1 MKNLTFLIL
10 VFSFGKLYSQSVADC
25 PSNLSIFAEFAK
37 VKNYDSA
44 YAPWLEVKTYCP
56 ELNEATYIYGERIL
70 SHLIENSSDNGG
82 VTVNSNSTINETG
95 GVTTINSSTT
105 ISNPSSTVED
115 KAALIESL
123 ISLYDDWLSYF
134 PTDRRGKSQ
143 RGKIISAKAQ
153 SMLEYE
159 TAPLSIIYSTFDE
172 AFTTDIESFVNP
184 KALYNYFKTLYTMYK
199 NGDEEVTMDALFSK
213 YEDVSE
219 KFDIENQ
226 KLSKTFD
233 LILEKEDAG
242 ENLSSRDKRSK
253 RVAEINSRA
262 NSTYAKNLDAIIS
275 QEASCENLIPLYR
288 SNFDENKSDEKWLKR
303 AASRMD
309 AKECSD
315 DPLFV
320 ELVEALHSLSP
331 SADSAYYLG
340 ILKDKAGNT
349 SEAITFYE
357 ESLTLES
364 DPYRKAE
371 ILYKIAVK
379 FKKRGLKNQARK
391 YSNQAL
397 KNKPSMGK
405 AYILI
410 AGLYADSANDCGNN
424 QFEKQAVYWLAAQTA
439 RRAAIVD
446 PSLKNM
452 SQKLEASYLGRAPS
466 KTDIFTQGNA
476 GEVINFECW
485 IRSSITV
492 PNL

>member
-10 VFSFGKLYSQSVADC
+10 LLYSFGALSAQSAADC
-25 PSNLSIFAEFAK
+25 PANLSIFAEFAK

-44 YAPWLEVKTYCP
+44 YVPWLEVKTHCP
-56 ELNEATYIYGERIL
+56 ELNEATYIYGERVLGHKIKNEEDNSEYISML
-70 SHLIENSSDNGG
+70 S
-82 VTVNSNSTINETG
+82 
-95 GVTTINSSTT
+95 
-105 ISNPSSTVED
+105 
-115 KAALIESL
+115 
-123 ISLYDDWLSYF
+123 SLYDDWLSYF

-143 RGKIISAKAQ
+143 RGKIISAKAL

-159 TAPLSIIYSTFDE
+159 TAPLAEIYATFDL
-172 AFTTDIESFVNP
+172 AFASDMESFANP

-199 NGDEEVTMDALFSK
+199 NGDKNVTMDALFSK

-219 KFDIENQ
+219 KFTIENQ
-226 KLSKTFD
+226 KLSRTFD
-233 LILEKEDAG
+233 RILKKEDSG
-242 ENLSSRDKRSK
+242 EALTSRDKRSK

-262 NSTYAKNLDAIIS
+262 NSTYANNLDAIIS
-275 QEASCENLIPLYR
+275 QEASCKNLIPLYR

-309 AKECSD
+309 AKDCSD

-349 SEAITFYE
+349 TEAIAFYE

-364 DPYRKAE
+364 DAYRKAE
-371 ILYKIAVK
+371 ILYKIAAK
-379 FKKRGLKNQARK
+379 LKKKGLKNQARK
-391 YSNQAL
+391 YANQAL
-397 KNKPSMGK
+397 SNKPSMGK
-405 AYILI
+405 AYTLI

-446 PSLKNM
+446 PSLKKT
-452 SQKLEASYLGRAPS
+452 SQKLEASYTGRAPS
-466 KTDIFTQGNA
+466 KTDIFTQGKA
-476 GEVINFECW
+476 GEVISFDCW
-485 IRSSITV
+485 IRSSVTV

>member
-10 VFSFGKLYSQSVADC
+10 LLFPFGVIPAQSAADC
-25 PSNLSIFAEFAK
+25 PANLSIFAEFAK

-44 YAPWLEVKTYCP
+44 YAPWLEVKTHCP

-70 SHLIENSSDNGG
+70 GHKIKNEEDNSEYILML
-82 VTVNSNSTINETG
+82 SN
-95 GVTTINSSTT
+95 
-105 ISNPSSTVED
+105 
-115 KAALIESL
+115 
-123 ISLYDDWLSYF
+123 LYDDWLSYF

-159 TAPLSIIYSTFDE
+159 TASLAEIYSTFDQ
-172 AFTTDIESFVNP
+172 AFTSDMESFANP

-199 NGDEEVTMDALFSK
+199 NGDENVTMDALFSK

-219 KFDIENQ
+219 KFTLENQ
-226 KLSKTFD
+226 KLSRTFD
-233 LILEKEDAG
+233 RILKKEDAG
-242 ENLSSRDKRSK
+242 EALTSRDKRSK

-262 NSTYAKNLDAIIS
+262 NSTYANNLDAIIS

-349 SEAITFYE
+349 TEAIAFYE

-364 DPYRKAE
+364 DAYRKAE
-371 ILYKIAVK
+371 ILYKIAAK
-379 FKKRGLKNQARK
+379 LKKRGLKSQARK
-391 YSNQAL
+391 YANQAL
-397 KNKPSMGK
+397 SNMPSMGK

-424 QFEKQAVYWLAAQTA
+424 QFE
-439 RRAAIVD
+439 
-446 PSLKNM
+446 
-452 SQKLEASYLGRAPS
+452 
-466 KTDIFTQGNA
+466 
-476 GEVINFECW
+476 
-485 IRSSITV
+485 
-492 PNL
+492 

>member
-1 MKNLTFLIL
+1 MTVGLLSVNTIKMKNLTFLIL
-10 VFSFGKLYSQSVADC
+10 LLFSFGALSAQSAADC
-25 PSNLSIFAEFAK
+25 PANLSIFAEFAK

-44 YAPWLEVKTYCP
+44 YTPWLEVKTHCP

-70 SHLIENSSDNGG
+70 GHKIKNEEDN
-82 VTVNSNSTINETG
+82 TEY
-95 GVTTINSSTT
+95 
-105 ISNPSSTVED
+105 ISILN
-115 KAALIESL
+115 
-123 ISLYDDWLSYF
+123 SLYDDWLTYF
-134 PTDRRGKSQ
+134 PNDRAGKSQ
-143 RGKIISAKAQ
+143 RGKILAAKAQ

-159 TAPLSIIYSTFDE
+159 TAPLADIYAIFDD
-172 AFTTDIESFVNP
+172 AFTSNTESFTNP

-199 NGDEEVTMDALFSK
+199 NGDENVTMDALFSK

-219 KFDIENQ
+219 KFAIENQ
-226 KLSKTFD
+226 KLSRTFD
-233 LILEKEDAG
+233 RILKKEDAG
-242 ENLSSRDKRSK
+242 ESLTSRDKRSK
-253 RVAEINSRA
+253 RIAEINSRA
-262 NSTYAKNLDAIIS
+262 NSTYANNLDAIIS
-275 QEASCENLIPLYR
+275 QEASCDNLIPLYR
-288 SNFDENKSDEKWLKR
+288 SNFDENKTDEKWLKR

-349 SEAITFYE
+349 TEAIAFYE

-364 DPYRKAE
+364 DAYRKAE
-371 ILYKIAVK
+371 ILYKIAAK
-379 FKKRGLKNQARK
+379 LKKRGLKSQARK
-391 YSNQAL
+391 YANQAL
-397 KNKPSMGK
+397 ANKPSMGK

-410 AGLYADSANDCGNN
+410 GGLYADSANDCGNN

-446 PSLKNM
+446 PSLKKT
-452 SQKLEASYLGRAPS
+452 SQKLEASYSGRAPS
-466 KTDIFTQGNA
+466 KTDIFTQGKA
-476 GEVINFECW
+476 GEVISFDCW
-485 IRSSITV
+485 IRSTVTV

>member
-1 MKNLTFLIL
+1 MKNLTFLVL
-10 VFSFGKLYSQSVADC
+10 LLFSFGALSAQSAADC
-25 PSNLSIFAEFAK
+25 PANLSIFAEFAK

-44 YAPWLEVKTYCP
+44 YTPWLEVKTHCP

-70 SHLIENSSDNGG
+70 GHKIKNEEDNA
-82 VTVNSNSTINETG
+82 EY
-95 GVTTINSSTT
+95 
-105 ISNPSSTVED
+105 ISILNT
-115 KAALIESL
+115 
-123 ISLYDDWLSYF
+123 LYDDWLTYF
-134 PTDRRGKSQ
+134 PSDRAGKSQ
-143 RGKIISAKAQ
+143 RGKILAAKAQ

-159 TAPLSIIYSTFDE
+159 TAPLADIYAIFDD
-172 AFTTDIESFVNP
+172 AFTSNTESFTNP

-199 NGDEEVTMDALFSK
+199 NGDENVTMDALFSK

-219 KFDIENQ
+219 KFAIENQ
-226 KLSKTFD
+226 KLSRTFD
-233 LILEKEDAG
+233 RIIKKEDAG
-242 ENLSSRDKRSK
+242 ESLTSRDKRSK
-253 RVAEINSRA
+253 RIAEINSRA
-262 NSTYAKNLDAIIS
+262 NSTYSNNLDAIIS
-275 QEASCENLIPLYR
+275 QEASCDNLIPLYR
-288 SNFDENKSDEKWLKR
+288 SNFDENKTDEKWLKR

-349 SEAITFYE
+349 TEAIAFYE

-364 DPYRKAE
+364 DAYRKAE
-371 ILYKIAVK
+371 ILYKIAAK
-379 FKKRGLKNQARK
+379 LKKRGLKSQARK
-391 YSNQAL
+391 YANQAL
-397 KNKPSMGK
+397 ANKPSMGK

-446 PSLKNM
+446 PSLKKT
-452 SQKLEASYLGRAPS
+452 SQKLEASYSGRAPS
-466 KTDIFTQGNA
+466 KTDIFTQGKA
-476 GEVINFECW
+476 GEVISFDCW
-485 IRSSITV
+485 IRSTVTV

>member
-1 MKNLTFLIL
+1 MKNLIFLMFL
-10 VFSFGKLYSQSVADC
+10 LLPFGALNGQSPADC

-44 YAPWLEVKTYCP
+44 YAPWFEVKTHCP
-56 ELNEATYIYGERIL
+56 ELNEAIYIYGERIL
-70 SHLIENSSDNGG
+70 GHKIKNDGDNPKY
-82 VTVNSNSTINETG
+82 
-95 GVTTINSSTT
+95 
-105 ISNPSSTVED
+105 ISMLN
-115 KAALIESL
+115 
-123 ISLYDDWLSYF
+123 SLYDDWLSYF
-134 PTDRRGKSQ
+134 PTDRGGRSQ
-143 RGKIISAKAQ
+143 RGKIMSAKAQ

-159 TAPLSIIYSTFDE
+159 TAPIAEIYATFDQ
-172 AFTTDIESFVNP
+172 AFSSDLHSFSNP

-199 NGDEEVTMDALFSK
+199 NGNVNVTMDILFSK

-219 KFDIENQ
+219 KFTIENQ
-226 KLSKTFD
+226 KLSRTFD
-233 LILEKEDAG
+233 RILKKEEAG
-242 ENLSSRDKRSK
+242 ESLSSKDKRSK

-262 NSTYAKNLDAIIS
+262 NSTYANNLDAIIS
-275 QEASCENLIPLYR
+275 QEASCENLILLYR
-288 SNFDENKSDEKWLKR
+288 SNFDNNKNDEKWLKR

-349 SEAITFYE
+349 TEAIAFYE

-364 DPYRKAE
+364 DSYRKAE
-371 ILYKIAVK
+371 ILYKIASK
-379 FKKRGLKNQARK
+379 LKNRGLKSQARK
-391 YSNQAL
+391 YANLAL
-397 KNKPSMGK
+397 SNKPSMGK

-410 AGLYADSANDCGNN
+410 AGLYADSANDCGNT

-446 PSLKNM
+446 PSLKKT
-452 SQKLEASYLGRAPS
+452 SQKLEASYSGRAPS
-466 KTDIFTQGNA
+466 KTDIFTQGKA
-476 GEVINFECW
+476 GEIISFECW
-485 IRSSITV
+485 IRSSVTV

>member
-1 MKNLTFLIL
+1 M
-10 VFSFGKLYSQSVADC
+10 
-25 PSNLSIFAEFAK
+25 
-37 VKNYDSA
+37 
-44 YAPWLEVKTYCP
+44 
-56 ELNEATYIYGERIL
+56 
-70 SHLIENSSDNGG
+70 
-82 VTVNSNSTINETG
+82 
-95 GVTTINSSTT
+95 
-105 ISNPSSTVED
+105 
-115 KAALIESL
+115 
-123 ISLYDDWLSYF
+123 
-134 PTDRRGKSQ
+134 
-143 RGKIISAKAQ
+143 
-153 SMLEYE
+153 
-159 TAPLSIIYSTFDE
+159 
-172 AFTTDIESFVNP
+172 ESFANP

-199 NGDEEVTMDALFSK
+199 NGDENVTMDALFSK

-219 KFDIENQ
+219 KFTIENQ
-226 KLSKTFD
+226 KLSRTFD
-233 LILEKEDAG
+233 RILKKEDSG
-242 ENLSSRDKRSK
+242 EALTPRDKRSK

-262 NSTYAKNLDAIIS
+262 NSTYANNLDAIIS

-288 SNFDENKSDEKWLKR
+288 SNFDENKSDDKWLKR

-349 SEAITFYE
+349 TEAIAFYE

-364 DPYRKAE
+364 DAYRKAE
-371 ILYKIAVK
+371 ILYKIAAK
-379 FKKRGLKNQARK
+379 LKKRGLKSQARK
-391 YSNQAL
+391 YAKQAL
-397 KNKPSMGK
+397 SNKPSMGK

-446 PSLKNM
+446 PSLKKT
-452 SQKLEASYLGRAPS
+452 SQKLEASYTGRAPS
-466 KTDIFTQGNA
+466 KTDIFTQGKA
-476 GEVINFECW
+476 GEVISFDCW
-485 IRSSITV
+485 IRSSVTV

>member
-10 VFSFGKLYSQSVADC
+10 LLHSFGALSAQSAADC
-25 PSNLSIFAEFAK
+25 PANLSIFAEFAK

-44 YAPWLEVKTYCP
+44 YVPWLEVKTHCP

-70 SHLIENSSDNGG
+70 GHKIKNEEDNS
-82 VTVNSNSTINETG
+82 EY
-95 GVTTINSSTT
+95 
-105 ISNPSSTVED
+105 ISMLS
-115 KAALIESL
+115 
-123 ISLYDDWLSYF
+123 SLYDDWLSYF

-159 TAPLSIIYSTFDE
+159 TAPLAEIYATFDL
-172 AFTTDIESFVNP
+172 AFASDMESFANP

-199 NGDEEVTMDALFSK
+199 NGDKNVTMDALFSK

-219 KFDIENQ
+219 KFTIENQ
-226 KLSKTFD
+226 KLSRTFD
-233 LILEKEDAG
+233 RILKKEDSG
-242 ENLSSRDKRSK
+242 EALTSRDKRSK

-262 NSTYAKNLDAIIS
+262 NSTYANNLDAIIS
-275 QEASCENLIPLYR
+275 QEASCKNLIPLYR

-309 AKECSD
+309 AKDCSD

-349 SEAITFYE
+349 TEAIAFYE

-364 DPYRKAE
+364 DAYRKAE
-371 ILYKIAVK
+371 ILYKIAAK
-379 FKKRGLKNQARK
+379 LKKKGLKNQARK
-391 YSNQAL
+391 YANQAL
-397 KNKPSMGK
+397 SNKPSMGK
-405 AYILI
+405 AYTLI

-424 QFEKQAVYWLAAQTA
+424 QFEKQSVYWLAAQTA

-446 PSLKNM
+446 PSLKKT
-452 SQKLEASYLGRAPS
+452 SQKLEASYTGRAPS
-466 KTDIFTQGNA
+466 KTDIFTQGKA
-476 GEVINFECW
+476 GEVISFDCW
-485 IRSSITV
+485 IRSSVTV

>member
-10 VFSFGKLYSQSVADC
+10 LLFSFGALSAQSAADC
-25 PSNLSIFAEFAK
+25 PANLSIFAEFAK

-44 YAPWLEVKTYCP
+44 YTPWLEVKTHCP

-70 SHLIENSSDNGG
+70 GHKIKNEEDN
-82 VTVNSNSTINETG
+82 TEY
-95 GVTTINSSTT
+95 
-105 ISNPSSTVED
+105 ISILN
-115 KAALIESL
+115 
-123 ISLYDDWLSYF
+123 SLYDDWLTYF
-134 PTDRRGKSQ
+134 LSDRAGKSQ
-143 RGKIISAKAQ
+143 RGKILAAKAQ

-159 TAPLSIIYSTFDE
+159 TAPLADIYAVFDD
-172 AFTTDIESFVNP
+172 AFTSNTESFTNP

-199 NGDEEVTMDALFSK
+199 NGDENVTMDALFSK

-219 KFDIENQ
+219 KFAIENQ
-226 KLSKTFD
+226 KLSRTFD
-233 LILEKEDAG
+233 RILKKEDAG
-242 ENLSSRDKRSK
+242 ESLTSRDKRSK
-253 RVAEINSRA
+253 RIAEINSRA
-262 NSTYAKNLDAIIS
+262 NSTYANNLDAIIS
-275 QEASCENLIPLYR
+275 QEASCDNLIPLYR
-288 SNFDENKSDEKWLKR
+288 SNFDENKTDEKWLKR

-320 ELVEALHSLSP
+320 ELVEALHSLNP

-349 SEAITFYE
+349 TEAIAFYE

-364 DPYRKAE
+364 DAYRKAE
-371 ILYKIAVK
+371 ILYKIAAK
-379 FKKRGLKNQARK
+379 LKKRGLKSQARK
-391 YSNQAL
+391 YANQAL
-397 KNKPSMGK
+397 ANKPSMGK

-446 PSLKNM
+446 PSLKKT
-452 SQKLEASYLGRAPS
+452 SQKLEASYSGRAPS
-466 KTDIFTQGNA
+466 KTDIFTQGKA
-476 GEVINFECW
+476 GEVISFDCW
-485 IRSSITV
+485 IRSTV
-492 PNL
+492 TLPNL

>member
-10 VFSFGKLYSQSVADC
+10 LLFSFGALSAQSAADC
-25 PSNLSIFAEFAK
+25 PANLSIFAEFAK

-44 YAPWLEVKTYCP
+44 YTPWLEVKTHCP
-56 ELNEATYIYGERIL
+56 ELNEANYIYGERIL
-70 SHLIENSSDNGG
+70 GHKIKNEEDNA
-82 VTVNSNSTINETG
+82 EY
-95 GVTTINSSTT
+95 
-105 ISNPSSTVED
+105 ISILN
-115 KAALIESL
+115 
-123 ISLYDDWLSYF
+123 SLYDDWLTYF
-134 PTDRRGKSQ
+134 PNDRAGKSQ
-143 RGKIISAKAQ
+143 RGKILAAKAQ

-159 TAPLSIIYSTFDE
+159 TAPLADIYAIFDD
-172 AFTTDIESFVNP
+172 AFTSNTESFTNP

-199 NGDEEVTMDALFSK
+199 NGDENVTMDALFSK

-219 KFDIENQ
+219 KFAIENQ
-226 KLSKTFD
+226 KLSRTFD
-233 LILEKEDAG
+233 RIINKEDAG
-242 ENLSSRDKRSK
+242 ESLTSRDKRSK
-253 RVAEINSRA
+253 RIAEINSRA
-262 NSTYAKNLDAIIS
+262 NSTYSNNLDAIIS
-275 QEASCENLIPLYR
+275 QEASCDNLIPLYR
-288 SNFDENKSDEKWLKR
+288 SNFDENNTDEKWLKR

-349 SEAITFYE
+349 TEAIAFYE

-364 DPYRKAE
+364 DAYRKAE
-371 ILYKIAVK
+371 ILYKIAAK
-379 FKKRGLKNQARK
+379 LKKRGLKSQARK
-391 YSNQAL
+391 YANQAL
-397 KNKPSMGK
+397 ANKPSMGK

-446 PSLKNM
+446 PSLKKT
-452 SQKLEASYLGRAPS
+452 SQKLEASYSGRAPS
-466 KTDIFTQGNA
+466 KTDIFTQGKA
-476 GEVINFECW
+476 GEVISFDCW
-485 IRSSITV
+485 IRSTVTV

>member
-10 VFSFGKLYSQSVADC
+10 LFLLPGLHSAQSSADC
-25 PSNLSIFAEFAK
+25 PANLSIFAEFAK

-44 YAPWLEVKTYCP
+44 YAPWLEVKKHCP

-70 SHLIENSSDNGG
+70 GYKIKNEEDNSEYVSML
-82 VTVNSNSTINETG
+82 S
-95 GVTTINSSTT
+95 
-105 ISNPSSTVED
+105 
-115 KAALIESL
+115 
-123 ISLYDDWLSYF
+123 SLYDDWFSYF
-134 PTDRRGKSQ
+134 PTDRRGRSQ

-159 TAPLSIIYSTFDE
+159 TAPLAEIYATFDE
-172 AFTTDIESFVNP
+172 AFTSDMESFANP

-199 NGDEEVTMDALFSK
+199 NGDENVTMDILFSK

-219 KFDIENQ
+219 KFTIENQ
-226 KLSKTFD
+226 KLSKTLD
-233 LILEKEDAG
+233 RIIKKEESG
-242 ENLSSRDKRSK
+242 ESLSSRDKRSK

-262 NSTYAKNLDAIIS
+262 NSTYANNLDAIIS

-288 SNFDENKSDEKWLKR
+288 SNFIQNKSDEKWLKR

-309 AKECSD
+309 AKDCSD

-349 SEAITFYE
+349 NEAIAFYE

-364 DPYRKAE
+364 DAYRKAE
-371 ILYKIAVK
+371 ILYKIASK
-379 FKKRGLKNQARK
+379 LKKRGLKSQARK
-391 YSNQAL
+391 YANQAL
-397 KNKPSMGK
+397 SNKPSMGK

-424 QFEKQAVYWLAAQTA
+424 QFEKQAVYWLAAKIA
-439 RRAAIVD
+439 RKAALVN
-446 PSLKNM
+446 PSLKNT
-452 SQKLEASYLGRAPS
+452 SQKLEASYMGRAPS
-466 KTDIFTQGNA
+466 KTDIFTQGKA
-476 GEVINFECW
+476 GEEISFDCW
-485 IRSSITV
+485 IRSTVTV

>member
-1 MKNLTFLIL
+1 MKNLSFLIL
-10 VFSFGKLYSQSVADC
+10 LLFSFGALSAQSAADC
-25 PSNLSIFAEFAK
+25 PANLSIFAEFAK

-70 SHLIENSSDNGG
+70 GHKIKNEEDNSEHVSML
-82 VTVNSNSTINETG
+82 S
-95 GVTTINSSTT
+95 
-105 ISNPSSTVED
+105 
-115 KAALIESL
+115 
-123 ISLYDDWLSYF
+123 SLYDDWLSYF

-153 SMLEYE
+153 SMLEYK
-159 TAPLSIIYSTFDE
+159 TAPLAEIYATFDQ
-172 AFTTDIESFVNP
+172 AFASDMESFANP

-199 NGDEEVTMDALFSK
+199 NGDENVTMDALFSK

-219 KFDIENQ
+219 KFTIENQ
-226 KLSKTFD
+226 KLSRTFD
-233 LILEKEDAG
+233 RILKKEDSG
-242 ENLSSRDKRSK
+242 EALTSRDKRSK

-288 SNFDENKSDEKWLKR
+288 SNLDENKSDEKWLKR

-315 DPLFV
+315 DPFFV

-349 SEAITFYE
+349 TEAIAFYE

-364 DPYRKAE
+364 DAYRKAE
-371 ILYKIAVK
+371 ILYKIAAK
-379 FKKRGLKNQARK
+379 LKKRGLKSQARK
-391 YSNQAL
+391 YAKQAL
-397 KNKPSMGK
+397 SNKPSMGK

-439 RRAAIVD
+439 RRSAIVD
-446 PSLKNM
+446 PSLKKT
-452 SQKLEASYLGRAPS
+452 SQKLEASYTGRAPS
-466 KTDIFTQGNA
+466 KTDIFTQGKA
-476 GEVINFECW
+476 GEVISFDCW
-485 IRSSITV
+485 IRSSVTV

>member
-1 MKNLTFLIL
+1 MKNLTFLTLFI
-10 VFSFGKLYSQSVADC
+10 FSVGALSAQSAADC
-25 PSNLSIFAEFAK
+25 PANLSIFAEFAK

-44 YAPWLEVKTYCP
+44 YTPWLEVKTHCP

-70 SHLIENSSDNGG
+70 GHKIKNEEDN
-82 VTVNSNSTINETG
+82 TEY
-95 GVTTINSSTT
+95 
-105 ISNPSSTVED
+105 ISILN
-115 KAALIESL
+115 
-123 ISLYDDWLSYF
+123 SLYDDWLTYF
-134 PTDRRGKSQ
+134 PNDRSGKSQ
-143 RGKIISAKAQ
+143 RGKILAAKAQ

-159 TAPLSIIYSTFDE
+159 TASLSEVYAIFDE
-172 AFTTDIESFVNP
+172 AFTSDMESFANP

-199 NGDEEVTMDALFSK
+199 NGDEDVTMDALFSK

-219 KFDIENQ
+219 KFAIENQ
-226 KLSKTFD
+226 KLSRTFD
-233 LILEKEDAG
+233 RILKKEDAG
-242 ENLSSRDKRSK
+242 ETLTSRDKRSK

-262 NSTYAKNLDAIIS
+262 NSTYANNLDAIIS
-275 QEASCENLIPLYR
+275 QEASCDNLIPLYR
-288 SNFDENKSDEKWLKR
+288 SNFDENKTDEKWLKR

-349 SEAITFYE
+349 TEAIAFYE

-364 DPYRKAE
+364 DAYRKAE
-371 ILYKIAVK
+371 ILYKIAAK
-379 FKKRGLKNQARK
+379 LKKKGLKSQARK
-391 YSNQAL
+391 YANQAL
-397 KNKPSMGK
+397 SNKPSMGK

-446 PSLKNM
+446 PSLKKT
-452 SQKLEASYLGRAPS
+452 SQKLEESYTGRAPS
-466 KTDIFTQGNA
+466 KTDIFTQGKA
-476 GEVINFECW
+476 GEEISFDCW
-485 IRSSITV
+485 IRSSVTV

>member
-1 MKNLTFLIL
+1 MKDLTFLIL
-10 VFSFGKLYSQSVADC
+10 LLLSFGVMPAQSAADC
-25 PSNLSIFAEFAK
+25 PANLSIFAEFAK

-44 YAPWLEVKTYCP
+44 YAPWLEVKTHCP
-56 ELNEATYIYGERIL
+56 ELNEATYILGERIL
-70 SHLIENSSDNGG
+70 GYKIKSEEDNSEYILML
-82 VTVNSNSTINETG
+82 ST
-95 GVTTINSSTT
+95 
-105 ISNPSSTVED
+105 
-115 KAALIESL
+115 LH
-123 ISLYDDWLSYF
+123 DDWLSYF
-134 PTDRRGKSQ
+134 PKDRRGKSQ

-159 TAPLSIIYSTFDE
+159 TASLALIYSTFDL
-172 AFTTDIESFVNP
+172 AFTSDMESFANP

-199 NGDEEVTMDALFSK
+199 NGDENVTMDALFSK

-219 KFDIENQ
+219 KFTLENQ
-226 KLSKTFD
+226 KLSRTFD
-233 LILEKEDAG
+233 RILKKEDAG
-242 ENLSSRDKRSK
+242 EALTSRDKRSK

-262 NSTYAKNLDAIIS
+262 NSTYANNLDAIIS

-288 SNFDENKSDEKWLKR
+288 SNFDKNKSDEKWLKR

-349 SEAITFYE
+349 TEAIAFYE

-364 DPYRKAE
+364 DAYRKAE
-371 ILYKIAVK
+371 ILYKIAAK
-379 FKKRGLKNQARK
+379 LKKRGLKSQARK
-391 YSNQAL
+391 YANQAL
-397 KNKPSMGK
+397 SNKPSMGK

-446 PSLKNM
+446 PALKKT
-452 SQKLEASYLGRAPS
+452 SQKLEASYTGRAPS
-466 KTDIFTQGNA
+466 KTDIFTQGKA
-476 GEVINFECW
+476 GEVISFDCW
-485 IRSSITV
+485 IRSSVTV

>member
-1 MKNLTFLIL
+1 MTVGLLSVNTIKMKNLTFLIL
-10 VFSFGKLYSQSVADC
+10 LLFSFGELSAQSAADC
-25 PSNLSIFAEFAK
+25 PANLSIFAEFAK

-44 YAPWLEVKTYCP
+44 YTPWLEVKTHCP

-70 SHLIENSSDNGG
+70 GHKIKNEEDN
-82 VTVNSNSTINETG
+82 TEY
-95 GVTTINSSTT
+95 
-105 ISNPSSTVED
+105 ISILN
-115 KAALIESL
+115 
-123 ISLYDDWLSYF
+123 SLYDDWLTYF
-134 PTDRRGKSQ
+134 PNDRAGKSQ
-143 RGKIISAKAQ
+143 HGKILAAKAQ

-159 TAPLSIIYSTFDE
+159 TAPLADIYAIFDD
-172 AFTTDIESFVNP
+172 AFTSNTQSFTNP

-199 NGDEEVTMDALFSK
+199 NGDENVTMDALFSK

-219 KFDIENQ
+219 KFAIENQ
-226 KLSKTFD
+226 KLSRTFD
-233 LILEKEDAG
+233 RILKKEDAG
-242 ENLSSRDKRSK
+242 ESLTSRDKRSK
-253 RVAEINSRA
+253 RIAEINSRA
-262 NSTYAKNLDAIIS
+262 NSTYANNLDAIIS
-275 QEASCENLIPLYR
+275 QEASCDNLIPLYR
-288 SNFDENKSDEKWLKR
+288 SNFDENKTDEKWLKR

-349 SEAITFYE
+349 TEAIAFYE

-364 DPYRKAE
+364 DAYRKAE
-371 ILYKIAVK
+371 ILYKIAAK
-379 FKKRGLKNQARK
+379 LKKRGLKSQARK
-391 YSNQAL
+391 YANQAL
-397 KNKPSMGK
+397 ANKPSMGK

-410 AGLYADSANDCGNN
+410 GGLYADSANDCGNN

-446 PSLKNM
+446 PSLKKT
-452 SQKLEASYLGRAPS
+452 SQKLEASYSGRAPS
-466 KTDIFTQGNA
+466 KTDIFTQGKA
-476 GEVINFECW
+476 GEVISFDCW
-485 IRSSITV
+485 IRSTVTV

>member
-10 VFSFGKLYSQSVADC
+10 LLFSFGELSAQSAADC
-25 PSNLSIFAEFAK
+25 PANLSIFAEFAK

-44 YAPWLEVKTYCP
+44 YTPWLEVKTHCP

-70 SHLIENSSDNGG
+70 GHKIKNEEDN
-82 VTVNSNSTINETG
+82 TEY
-95 GVTTINSSTT
+95 
-105 ISNPSSTVED
+105 ISILN
-115 KAALIESL
+115 
-123 ISLYDDWLSYF
+123 SLYDDWLTYF
-134 PTDRRGKSQ
+134 PNDRAGKSQ
-143 RGKIISAKAQ
+143 HGKILAAKAQ

-159 TAPLSIIYSTFDE
+159 TAPLADIYAIFDD
-172 AFTTDIESFVNP
+172 AFTSNTQSFTNP

-199 NGDEEVTMDALFSK
+199 NGEENVTMDALFSK

-219 KFDIENQ
+219 KFAIENQ
-226 KLSKTFD
+226 KLSRTFD
-233 LILEKEDAG
+233 RILKKEDAG
-242 ENLSSRDKRSK
+242 ESLTSRDKRSK
-253 RVAEINSRA
+253 RIAEINSRA
-262 NSTYAKNLDAIIS
+262 NSTYANNLDAIIS
-275 QEASCENLIPLYR
+275 QEASCDNLIPLYR
-288 SNFDENKSDEKWLKR
+288 SNFDENKTDEKWLKR

-349 SEAITFYE
+349 TEAIAFYE

-364 DPYRKAE
+364 DAYRKAE
-371 ILYKIAVK
+371 ILYKIAAK
-379 FKKRGLKNQARK
+379 LKKRGLKSQARK
-391 YSNQAL
+391 YANQAL
-397 KNKPSMGK
+397 ANKPSMGK

-446 PSLKNM
+446 PSLKKT
-452 SQKLEASYLGRAPS
+452 SQKLEASYSGRAPS
-466 KTDIFTQGNA
+466 KTDIFTQGKA
-476 GEVINFECW
+476 GEVISFDCW
-485 IRSSITV
+485 IRSTVTV

>member
-1 MKNLTFLIL
+1 MKNLTFLTLFI
-10 VFSFGKLYSQSVADC
+10 FSVGALSAQSAADC
-25 PSNLSIFAEFAK
+25 PANLSIFAEFAK

-44 YAPWLEVKTYCP
+44 YTPWLEVKTHCP

-70 SHLIENSSDNGG
+70 GHKIKNEEDN
-82 VTVNSNSTINETG
+82 TEY
-95 GVTTINSSTT
+95 
-105 ISNPSSTVED
+105 ISILN
-115 KAALIESL
+115 
-123 ISLYDDWLSYF
+123 SLYDGWLTYF
-134 PTDRRGKSQ
+134 PNDRSGKSQ
-143 RGKIISAKAQ
+143 RGKILAAKAQ

-159 TAPLSIIYSTFDE
+159 TASLSEVYAIFDE
-172 AFTTDIESFVNP
+172 AFTSDMESFANP

-199 NGDEEVTMDALFSK
+199 NGDEDVTMDALFSK

-219 KFDIENQ
+219 KFAIENQ
-226 KLSKTFD
+226 KLSRTFD
-233 LILEKEDAG
+233 RILKKEDAG
-242 ENLSSRDKRSK
+242 ETLTSRDKRSK

-262 NSTYAKNLDAIIS
+262 NSTYANNLDAIIS
-275 QEASCENLIPLYR
+275 QEASCDNLIPLYR
-288 SNFDENKSDEKWLKR
+288 SNFDENKTDEKWLKR

-349 SEAITFYE
+349 TEAIAFYE

-364 DPYRKAE
+364 DAYRKAE
-371 ILYKIAVK
+371 ILYKIAAK
-379 FKKRGLKNQARK
+379 LKKKGLKSQARK
-391 YSNQAL
+391 YANQAL
-397 KNKPSMGK
+397 SNKPSMGK

-446 PSLKNM
+446 PSLKKT
-452 SQKLEASYLGRAPS
+452 SQKLEESYTGRAPS
-466 KTDIFTQGNA
+466 KTDIFTQGKA
-476 GEVINFECW
+476 GEEISFDCW
-485 IRSSITV
+485 IRSSVTV

>member
-10 VFSFGKLYSQSVADC
+10 LLFSFGVIPAQSAADC
-25 PSNLSIFAEFAK
+25 PANLSIFAEFAK

-44 YAPWLEVKTYCP
+44 YAPWLEVKTHCP

-70 SHLIENSSDNGG
+70 GHKIKNEEDNSEYILML
-82 VTVNSNSTINETG
+82 ST
-95 GVTTINSSTT
+95 
-105 ISNPSSTVED
+105 
-115 KAALIESL
+115 
-123 ISLYDDWLSYF
+123 LYDDWLSYF

-159 TAPLSIIYSTFDE
+159 TASLAEIYSTFDQ
-172 AFTTDIESFVNP
+172 AFTSDMESFANP

-199 NGDEEVTMDALFSK
+199 NGDENVTMDALFSK

-219 KFDIENQ
+219 KFTLENQ
-226 KLSKTFD
+226 KLSRTFD
-233 LILEKEDAG
+233 RILKKEDAG
-242 ENLSSRDKRSK
+242 EALTSRDKRSK

-262 NSTYAKNLDAIIS
+262 NSTYANNLDAIIS
-275 QEASCENLIPLYR
+275 QEASCENLTPLYR

-349 SEAITFYE
+349 TEAIAFYE

-364 DPYRKAE
+364 DAYRKAE
-371 ILYKIAVK
+371 ILYKIAAK
-379 FKKRGLKNQARK
+379 LKKRGLKSQARK
-391 YSNQAL
+391 YANQAL
-397 KNKPSMGK
+397 SNKPSMGK

-446 PSLKNM
+446 PALKKT
-452 SQKLEASYLGRAPS
+452 SQKLEASYTGRAPS
-466 KTDIFTQGNA
+466 KTDIFTQGKA
-476 GEVINFECW
+476 GEVISFDCW
-485 IRSSITV
+485 IRSSVTV

>member
-10 VFSFGKLYSQSVADC
+10 LLFSFGVIPAQSAADC
-25 PSNLSIFAEFAK
+25 PANLSIFAEFAK

-44 YAPWLEVKTYCP
+44 YGPWLEVKTHCP

-70 SHLIENSSDNGG
+70 GHKIKNEEDNSEYVSML
-82 VTVNSNSTINETG
+82 S
-95 GVTTINSSTT
+95 
-105 ISNPSSTVED
+105 
-115 KAALIESL
+115 
-123 ISLYDDWLSYF
+123 SLYDDWLIYF
-134 PTDRRGKSQ
+134 PTDRRGKTQ
-143 RGKIISAKAQ
+143 LGKIISAKAQ
-153 SMLEYE
+153 SMLEHE
-159 TAPLSIIYSTFDE
+159 TAPLAEIYATFDQ
-172 AFTTDIESFVNP
+172 AFTSDMESFANP

-199 NGDEEVTMDALFSK
+199 NGDENVTMDALFSK

-219 KFDIENQ
+219 KFTIENQ
-226 KLSKTFD
+226 KLSRTFD
-233 LILEKEDAG
+233 RILKKEDSG
-242 ENLSSRDKRSK
+242 EALTSRDKRSK

-262 NSTYAKNLDAIIS
+262 NSTYANNLDAIIS

-288 SNFDENKSDEKWLKR
+288 SNFDENKFDEKWLKR

-349 SEAITFYE
+349 TEAIAFYE

-364 DPYRKAE
+364 DAYRKAE
-371 ILYKIAVK
+371 ILYKIATK
-379 FKKRGLKNQARK
+379 LKKRGLKSQARK
-391 YSNQAL
+391 YANQAL
-397 KNKPSMGK
+397 SNKPSMGK

-424 QFEKQAVYWLAAQTA
+424 QFEKQAVYWLAAQNA

-446 PSLKNM
+446 PSLKKT
-452 SQKLEASYLGRAPS
+452 SQKLEASYKGRAPS
-466 KTDIFTQGNA
+466 KTDIFTQGKA
-476 GEVINFECW
+476 GEVISFDCW
-485 IRSSITV
+485 IRSSVKV

>member
-10 VFSFGKLYSQSVADC
+10 LLHSFGALSAQSAADC
-25 PSNLSIFAEFAK
+25 PANLSIFAEFAK

-44 YAPWLEVKTYCP
+44 YVPWLEVKTHCP

-70 SHLIENSSDNGG
+70 GHKIKNEEDNS
-82 VTVNSNSTINETG
+82 EY
-95 GVTTINSSTT
+95 
-105 ISNPSSTVED
+105 ISMLS
-115 KAALIESL
+115 
-123 ISLYDDWLSYF
+123 SLYNDWLSYF

-159 TAPLSIIYSTFDE
+159 TAPLAEIYATFDL
-172 AFTTDIESFVNP
+172 AFASDMESFANP

-199 NGDEEVTMDALFSK
+199 NGDKNVTMDALFSK

-219 KFDIENQ
+219 KFTIENQ
-226 KLSKTFD
+226 KLSRTFD
-233 LILEKEDAG
+233 RILKKEDSG
-242 ENLSSRDKRSK
+242 EALTSRDKRSK

-262 NSTYAKNLDAIIS
+262 NSTYANNLDAIIS
-275 QEASCENLIPLYR
+275 QEASCKNLIPLYR

-309 AKECSD
+309 AKDCSD

-349 SEAITFYE
+349 TEAIAFYE

-364 DPYRKAE
+364 DAYRKAE
-371 ILYKIAVK
+371 ILYKIAAK
-379 FKKRGLKNQARK
+379 LKKKGLKNQARK
-391 YSNQAL
+391 YANQAL
-397 KNKPSMGK
+397 SNKPSMGK
-405 AYILI
+405 AYTLI

-446 PSLKNM
+446 PSLKKT
-452 SQKLEASYLGRAPS
+452 SQKLEASYTGRAPS
-466 KTDIFTQGNA
+466 KTDIFTQGKA
-476 GEVINFECW
+476 GEVISFDCW
-485 IRSSITV
+485 IQSSVTV

>member
-1 MKNLTFLIL
+1 MTVGLLSVNTIKMKNLTFLIL
-10 VFSFGKLYSQSVADC
+10 LLFSFGALSAQSAADC
-25 PSNLSIFAEFAK
+25 PANLSIFAEFAK

-44 YAPWLEVKTYCP
+44 YTPWLEVKIHCP

-70 SHLIENSSDNGG
+70 GHKIKNEEDN
-82 VTVNSNSTINETG
+82 TEY
-95 GVTTINSSTT
+95 
-105 ISNPSSTVED
+105 ISILN
-115 KAALIESL
+115 
-123 ISLYDDWLSYF
+123 SLYDDWLTYF
-134 PTDRRGKSQ
+134 PNDRAGKSQ
-143 RGKIISAKAQ
+143 RGKILAAKAQ

-159 TAPLSIIYSTFDE
+159 TAPLADIYAIFDD
-172 AFTTDIESFVNP
+172 AFTSNTESFTNP

-199 NGDEEVTMDALFSK
+199 NGDENVTMDALFSK

-219 KFDIENQ
+219 KFAIENQ
-226 KLSKTFD
+226 KLSRTFD
-233 LILEKEDAG
+233 RILKKEDAG
-242 ENLSSRDKRSK
+242 ESLTSRDKRSK
-253 RVAEINSRA
+253 RIAEINSRA
-262 NSTYAKNLDAIIS
+262 NSTYANNLDAIIS
-275 QEASCENLIPLYR
+275 QEASCDNLIPLYR
-288 SNFDENKSDEKWLKR
+288 SNFDENKTDEKWLKR

-349 SEAITFYE
+349 TEAIAFYE

-364 DPYRKAE
+364 DAYRKAE
-371 ILYKIAVK
+371 ILYKIAAK
-379 FKKRGLKNQARK
+379 LKKRGLKSQARK
-391 YSNQAL
+391 YANQAL
-397 KNKPSMGK
+397 ANKPSMGK

-410 AGLYADSANDCGNN
+410 GGLYADSANDCGNN

-446 PSLKNM
+446 PSLKKT
-452 SQKLEASYLGRAPS
+452 SQKLEASYSGRAPS
-466 KTDIFTQGNA
+466 KTDIFTQGKA
-476 GEVINFECW
+476 GEVISFDCW
-485 IRSSITV
+485 IRSTVTV

>member
-10 VFSFGKLYSQSVADC
+10 LLFSFGALSAQSAADC
-25 PSNLSIFAEFAK
+25 PANLSIFAEFAK

-44 YAPWLEVKTYCP
+44 YTPWLEVKTHCP

-70 SHLIENSSDNGG
+70 GHKIKNEEDN
-82 VTVNSNSTINETG
+82 TEY
-95 GVTTINSSTT
+95 
-105 ISNPSSTVED
+105 ISILN
-115 KAALIESL
+115 
-123 ISLYDDWLSYF
+123 SLYDDWLTYF
-134 PTDRRGKSQ
+134 PNDRAGKSQ
-143 RGKIISAKAQ
+143 LGKILAAKAQ

-159 TAPLSIIYSTFDE
+159 TAPLADIYALFDD
-172 AFTTDIESFVNP
+172 AFTSNTESFTNP

-199 NGDEEVTMDALFSK
+199 NGDENVTMDALFSK

-219 KFDIENQ
+219 KFAIENQ
-226 KLSKTFD
+226 KLSRTFD
-233 LILEKEDAG
+233 RILKKEDAG
-242 ENLSSRDKRSK
+242 ESLTSRDKRSK
-253 RVAEINSRA
+253 RIAEINSRA
-262 NSTYAKNLDAIIS
+262 NSTYANNLDAIIS
-275 QEASCENLIPLYR
+275 QEASCDNLIPLYR
-288 SNFDENKSDEKWLKR
+288 SNFDENKTDEKWLKR

-340 ILKDKAGNT
+340 ILKDKAGNST
-349 SEAITFYE
+349 EAIAFYE

-364 DPYRKAE
+364 DAYRKAE
-371 ILYKIAVK
+371 ILYKIAAK
-379 FKKRGLKNQARK
+379 LKKRGLKSQARK
-391 YSNQAL
+391 YANQAL
-397 KNKPSMGK
+397 ANKPSMGK

-446 PSLKNM
+446 PSLKKT
-452 SQKLEASYLGRAPS
+452 SQKLEASYSGRAPS
-466 KTDIFTQGNA
+466 KTDIFTQGKA
-476 GEVINFECW
+476 GEVISFDCW
-485 IRSSITV
+485 IRSTVTV

>member
-10 VFSFGKLYSQSVADC
+10 LLFSFGALSAQSAADC
-25 PSNLSIFAEFAK
+25 PANLSIFAEFAK

-44 YAPWLEVKTYCP
+44 YTPWLEVKTHCP

-70 SHLIENSSDNGG
+70 GHKIKNEEDN
-82 VTVNSNSTINETG
+82 TEY
-95 GVTTINSSTT
+95 
-105 ISNPSSTVED
+105 ISILN
-115 KAALIESL
+115 
-123 ISLYDDWLSYF
+123 SLYDDWLTYF
-134 PTDRRGKSQ
+134 PNDRAGKSQ
-143 RGKIISAKAQ
+143 RGKILAAKAQ

-159 TAPLSIIYSTFDE
+159 TAPLADIYAIFDD
-172 AFTTDIESFVNP
+172 AFTSNTESFTNP

-199 NGDEEVTMDALFSK
+199 NGDENVTMDALFSK

-219 KFDIENQ
+219 KFAIENQ
-226 KLSKTFD
+226 KLSRTFD
-233 LILEKEDAG
+233 RILKKEDAG
-242 ENLSSRDKRSK
+242 ESLTSRDKRSK
-253 RVAEINSRA
+253 RIAEINSRA
-262 NSTYAKNLDAIIS
+262 NSTYSNNLDAIIS
-275 QEASCENLIPLYR
+275 QEASCDNLIPLYR
-288 SNFDENKSDEKWLKR
+288 SNFDENKTDEKWLKR

-349 SEAITFYE
+349 TEAIAFYE

-364 DPYRKAE
+364 DAYRKAE
-371 ILYKIAVK
+371 ILYKIAAK
-379 FKKRGLKNQARK
+379 LKKRGLKSQARK
-391 YSNQAL
+391 YANQAL
-397 KNKPSMGK
+397 ANKPSMGK

-446 PSLKNM
+446 PSLKKT
-452 SQKLEASYLGRAPS
+452 SQKLEASYSGRAPS
-466 KTDIFTQGNA
+466 KTDIFTQGKA
-476 GEVINFECW
+476 GEVISFDCW
-485 IRSSITV
+485 IRSTVTV

>member
-10 VFSFGKLYSQSVADC
+10 LLFSFGALSAQSAADC
-25 PSNLSIFAEFAK
+25 PANLSIFAEFAK

-44 YAPWLEVKTYCP
+44 YTPWLEVKTHCP

-70 SHLIENSSDNGG
+70 GHKIKNEEDN
-82 VTVNSNSTINETG
+82 TEY
-95 GVTTINSSTT
+95 
-105 ISNPSSTVED
+105 ISILN
-115 KAALIESL
+115 
-123 ISLYDDWLSYF
+123 SLYDDWLTYF
-134 PTDRRGKSQ
+134 PNDRAGKSQ
-143 RGKIISAKAQ
+143 RGKILAAKAQ

-159 TAPLSIIYSTFDE
+159 TAPLADIYAIFDD
-172 AFTTDIESFVNP
+172 AFTSNTGSFTNP

-199 NGDEEVTMDALFSK
+199 NGDENVTMDALFSK

-219 KFDIENQ
+219 KFAIENQ
-226 KLSKTFD
+226 KLSRTFD
-233 LILEKEDAG
+233 RILKKEDAG
-242 ENLSSRDKRSK
+242 ESLTSRDKRSK
-253 RVAEINSRA
+253 RIAEINSRA
-262 NSTYAKNLDAIIS
+262 NSTYANNLDAIIS
-275 QEASCENLIPLYR
+275 QEASCDNLIPLYR
-288 SNFDENKSDEKWLKR
+288 SNFDENKTDEKWLKR

-349 SEAITFYE
+349 TEAIAFYE

-364 DPYRKAE
+364 DAYRKAE
-371 ILYKIAVK
+371 ILYKIAAK
-379 FKKRGLKNQARK
+379 LKKRGLKSQARK
-391 YSNQAL
+391 YANQAL
-397 KNKPSMGK
+397 ANKPSMGK

-424 QFEKQAVYWLAAQTA
+424 QFKKQAVYWLAAQTA

-446 PSLKNM
+446 PSLKKT
-452 SQKLEASYLGRAPS
+452 SQKLEASYSGRAPS
-466 KTDIFTQGNA
+466 KTDIFTQGKA
-476 GEVINFECW
+476 GEVISFDCW
-485 IRSSITV
+485 IRSTVTV

>member
-1 MKNLTFLIL
+1 MKNLTFLVL
-10 VFSFGKLYSQSVADC
+10 LLFSFGALSAQSAADC
-25 PSNLSIFAEFAK
+25 PANLSIFAEFAK

-44 YAPWLEVKTYCP
+44 YTPWLEVKTHCP

-70 SHLIENSSDNGG
+70 GHKIKNEEDNAEYI
-82 VTVNSNSTINETG
+82 TILN
-95 GVTTINSSTT
+95 
-105 ISNPSSTVED
+105 
-115 KAALIESL
+115 
-123 ISLYDDWLSYF
+123 SLYDDWLTYF
-134 PTDRRGKSQ
+134 PSDRAGKSQ
-143 RGKIISAKAQ
+143 RGKILAAKAQ

-159 TAPLSIIYSTFDE
+159 TAPLADIYAIFDD
-172 AFTTDIESFVNP
+172 AFTSNTESFTNP

-199 NGDEEVTMDALFSK
+199 NGDENVTMDALFSK

-219 KFDIENQ
+219 KFAIENQ
-226 KLSKTFD
+226 KLSRTFD
-233 LILEKEDAG
+233 RIIKKEDAG
-242 ENLSSRDKRSK
+242 ESLTSRDKRSK
-253 RVAEINSRA
+253 RIAEINSRA
-262 NSTYAKNLDAIIS
+262 NSTYSNNLDAIIS
-275 QEASCENLIPLYR
+275 QEASCDNLIPLYR
-288 SNFDENKSDEKWLKR
+288 SNFDENKTDEKWLKR

-349 SEAITFYE
+349 TEAIAFYE

-364 DPYRKAE
+364 DAYRKAE
-371 ILYKIAVK
+371 ILYKIAAK
-379 FKKRGLKNQARK
+379 LKKRGLKSQARK
-391 YSNQAL
+391 YANQAL
-397 KNKPSMGK
+397 ANKPSMGK

-446 PSLKNM
+446 PSLKKT
-452 SQKLEASYLGRAPS
+452 SQKLEASYSGRAPS
-466 KTDIFTQGNA
+466 KTDIFTQGKA
-476 GEVINFECW
+476 GEVISFDCW
-485 IRSSITV
+485 IRSTVTV

>member
-10 VFSFGKLYSQSVADC
+10 LLHSFGALSAQSAADC
-25 PSNLSIFAEFAK
+25 PANLSIFAEFAK

-44 YAPWLEVKTYCP
+44 YAPWLEVKTHCP

-70 SHLIENSSDNGG
+70 GDKIKNEEDNS
-82 VTVNSNSTINETG
+82 EY
-95 GVTTINSSTT
+95 
-105 ISNPSSTVED
+105 ISMLS
-115 KAALIESL
+115 
-123 ISLYDDWLSYF
+123 SLYDDWLSYF

-159 TAPLSIIYSTFDE
+159 TAPLAEIYATFDL
-172 AFTTDIESFVNP
+172 AFASDMESFANP

-199 NGDEEVTMDALFSK
+199 NGDKNVTMDALFSK

-219 KFDIENQ
+219 KFTIENQ
-226 KLSKTFD
+226 KLSRTFD
-233 LILEKEDAG
+233 RILKKEDSG
-242 ENLSSRDKRSK
+242 EALTSRDKRSK

-262 NSTYAKNLDAIIS
+262 NSTYANNLDAIIS
-275 QEASCENLIPLYR
+275 QEASCKNLIPLYR

-309 AKECSD
+309 AKDCSD

-349 SEAITFYE
+349 TEAIAFYE

-364 DPYRKAE
+364 DAYRKAE
-371 ILYKIAVK
+371 ILFKIAAK
-379 FKKRGLKNQARK
+379 LKKKGLKNQARK
-391 YSNQAL
+391 YANQAL
-397 KNKPSMGK
+397 SNKPSMGK
-405 AYILI
+405 AYTLI

-446 PSLKNM
+446 PSLKKT
-452 SQKLEASYLGRAPS
+452 SQKLEASYTGRAPS
-466 KTDIFTQGNA
+466 KTDIFTQGKA
-476 GEVINFECW
+476 GEVISFDCW
-485 IRSSITV
+485 IRSSVTV

>member
-1 MKNLTFLIL
+1 MKKLTFLIL
-10 VFSFGKLYSQSVADC
+10 LSFSFGVMLAQSAADC
-25 PSNLSIFAEFAK
+25 PANLSIFAEFAK

-44 YAPWLEVKTYCP
+44 YAPWLEVKTHCP

-70 SHLIENSSDNGG
+70 GHKIKHEEDNSEYILLL
-82 VTVNSNSTINETG
+82 ST
-95 GVTTINSSTT
+95 
-105 ISNPSSTVED
+105 
-115 KAALIESL
+115 
-123 ISLYDDWLSYF
+123 LYDDWLSYF
-134 PTDRRGKSQ
+134 PTNRRGKSQ

-159 TAPLSIIYSTFDE
+159 TASLAEIYSTFDQ
-172 AFTTDIESFVNP
+172 AFTSDMESFANP

-199 NGDEEVTMDALFSK
+199 NGDENVTMDALFSK

-219 KFDIENQ
+219 KFTVENQ

-233 LILEKEDAG
+233 RILKKEESG
-242 ENLSSRDKRSK
+242 EALSSRDKRSK

-262 NSTYAKNLDAIIS
+262 NSTYSNNLDAIIS

-349 SEAITFYE
+349 TEAIAFYE

-364 DPYRKAE
+364 DAYRKAE
-371 ILYKIAVK
+371 ILYKIAAK
-379 FKKRGLKNQARK
+379 LKKRGLKSQARK
-391 YSNQAL
+391 YANQAL
-397 KNKPSMGK
+397 SNKPSMGK

-439 RRAAIVD
+439 RRAAVVD
-446 PSLKNM
+446 PALKKT
-452 SQKLEASYLGRAPS
+452 SQKLEASYNGRAPS
-466 KTDIFTQGNA
+466 KTDIFTQGKA
-476 GEVINFECW
+476 GEVISFDCW
-485 IRSSITV
+485 IRSYVTV